1 LQAFFRL
8 VRLRKLGLSDNE
20 IELLPPDI
28 SNLASLQELDVS
40 RNGKERQRAGPTGRP
55 QPPGPCLATAIAIF
69 TNNEAANCKE
79 RSIGGSVVRA
89 SQMMT
94 KLPNGRNPSL
104 PHILSPFH
112 KTASREWTL
121 KKSRQK
127 NRGSIISS
135 LWRSLVTPNQDLLA
149 ANI

>member
-1 LQAFFRL
+1 MAGPCWAGWRHQSAGQGNKRVTLSRLFLFLLQAFFRL

-94 KLPNGRNPSL
+94 KSPNGRNPSL

-112 KTASREWTL
+112 KNASRE
-121 KKSRQK
+121 
-127 NRGSIISS
+127 
-135 LWRSLVTPNQDLLA
+135 
-149 ANI
+149 